1 MSDTL
6 QALLSNSLTFPEKGT
21 KHYHDHDFLFSEYL
35 IKPDEYLLL
44 QGKNAISDKSELET
58 NKQVE
63 KSSRRLIMWSSSL
76 TSEPLTYQKRCNR
89 SLSVAEVSAK

>member
-6 QALLSNSLTFPEKGT
+6 QALLSNSLIFPENDAKD
-21 KHYHDHDFLFSEYL
+21 YHDHDFSFSEDL
-35 IKPDEYLLL
+35 ITPDGYLLL
-44 QGKNAISDKSELET
+44 QGKNAITDESELET

-63 KSSRRLIMWSSSL
+63 KSSRRLIMWASSL